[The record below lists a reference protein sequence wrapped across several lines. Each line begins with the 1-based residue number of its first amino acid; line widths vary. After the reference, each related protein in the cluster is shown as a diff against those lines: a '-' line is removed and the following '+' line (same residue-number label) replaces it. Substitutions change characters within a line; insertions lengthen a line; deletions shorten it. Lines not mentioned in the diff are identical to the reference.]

1 MHLSRGVLRLIV
13 AAALCG
19 PAVLAYNRSLYVINL
34 AITSPQDSV
43 GGIITADNNGGG
55 AAV

>member
-1 MHLSRGVLRLIV
+1 
-13 AAALCG
+13 
-19 PAVLAYNRSLYVINL
+19 VLAYNRSLYVINL

-55 AAV
+55 TAV